1 MADKFYFKSKSGIEF
16 KFYLITINDRLLID
30 FSAKERIRSP
40 KGEDCGVVISTGGLL
55 RINQNQEIIWGT
67 EDIVE
72 FDDDIKN
79 YMQKVIKLKVFI

>member
-30 FSAKERIRSP
+30 FSAKEKI
-40 KGEDCGVVISTGGLL
+40 CGAVISTGGLL